1 MGFTQ
6 AELDTLGMP
15 PSPTK
20 PGAPLE
26 TSPLSTAILRNKRAA
41 HTRKVVAEVYYQDQL
56 DAVGILQPEDKWQC
70 QVDGDGF
77 SQAQLDAMGIA
88 ASPCSATA
96 PGSEHR
102 CSSSPIA
109 TAILR
114 SKRSAQHKRG
124 DKEEDASFGS
134 YPTTPS
140 LSPREVTRQGRSRRP
155 PQNNVLVPS
164 VFNAAYILT
173 LAFCAGVAFR
183 VGTSVARA

>member
-41 HTRKVVAEVYYQDQL
+41 HTKKIAAEGYCQDQL
-56 DAVGILQPEDKWQC
+56 DAIGIEHNDESWQC
-70 QVDGDGF
+70 QLNSEGF

-114 SKRSAQHKRG
+114 NKRSAQHKRG
-124 DKEEDASFGS
+124 DKEEEASFGS

-140 LSPREVTRQGRSRRP
+140 LSPREVTRQGKSRRP
-155 PQNNVLVPS
+155 PQNSLLTPS
-164 VFNAAYILT
+164 VFNATYILT

-183 VGTSVARA
+183 VGTSVART